1 MEYATGK
8 IYIIICNLNPKIFYI
23 GSTFNILKQ
32 RFSTHKC
39 HYKEGKNCSIYPYFE
54 KYGVENFTMK
64 LLKEYKVIRENAKD
78 NKHLC
83 VYETLWINKIK
94 GNVNKVLPFNPLK
107 KLSLKIYRENN
118 KDKIKEQKKEYK
130 KNNQDK
136 IKEQNKEYYKKNI
149 SKIVEYREG
158 RKDKQKEY
166 DKKRY
171 ENNKEQIRIKA
182 NSKKEC
188 PYCKKLMNGSNLARH
203 IKSNHKD

>member
-1 MEYATGK
+1 MEYATGRV
-8 IYIIICNLNPKIFYI
+8 YIIICNLNPKIFYI
-23 GSTFNILKQ
+23 GSTFNLLKQ
-32 RFSTHKC
+32 RFNKHKS
-39 HYKEGKNCSIYPYFE
+39 HYKEGTRCSISKYFE

-64 LLKEYKVIRENAKD
+64 LLKEYKVIRETQKD

-94 GNVNKVLPFNPLK
+94 GNVNKVLPFNPL
-107 KLSLKIYRENN
+107 RENIELN
-118 KDKIKEQKKEYK
+118 KILRKEWKQDNK
-130 KNNQDK
+130 DK

-149 SKIVEYREG
+149 SKIVEYRKD

-182 NSKKEC
+182 NAKKEC
-188 PYCKKLMNGSNLARH
+188 PYCKKMMNGSNLARH